1 MLTSINFH
9 SVYIFEVN
17 IYNIFMY
24 VCRPKLTLKKKRKT
38 ITLQFI
44 YLFVCLYLFIFFFF

>member
-24 VCRPKLTLKKKRKT
+24 VCRPKLTLKKKKKNNYT
-38 ITLQFI
+38 TI
-44 YLFVCLYLFIFFFF
+44 YLFVCLFIFIHIFFF